1 MPKAATIQD
10 FIAAETAAKDAARD
24 LPSDWKEGVKQYLA
38 RTEEG
43 LSGQLHRAMEQD
55 YDGICRRIGAVR
67 AITKLVTDTKVEGPK
82 ATAHLA
88 RFTMNDDSAILL
100 SQVLTPP
107 GWEDSIGALLRQ
119 AADAAKEAGITASPG
134 EERRLNFAKV
144 QELDACLAW
153 LREVNTRGR
162 IALESQRTT
171 ALRAVGR

>member
-1 MPKAATIQD
+1 M
-10 FIAAETAAKDAARD
+10 
-24 LPSDWKEGVKQYLA
+24 
-38 RTEEG
+38 
-43 LSGQLHRAMEQD
+43 
-55 YDGICRRIGAVR
+55 
-67 AITKLVTDTKVEGPK
+67 EGPK